1 MKGKKTKITK
11 ENIIAASWR
20 LLDKVG
26 IEEFSMRKLAVEL
39 NIQAPSIYWYFKN
52 KQSIFQSLANEI
64 AKESILSTKL
74 DGDWKGKLT
83 QFAVGIKDTL
93 SKYPCSAQLIMKT
106 IPTEPDYMILI
117 NELLQVVDDLPME
130 DKDKFS
136 SIMCLL
142 NYVIF
147 FELDKYEQ
155 KKTQLLILEEFGPN
169 DVQTLFKRP
178 FEQFPDDGVKVLKR
192 LYNNDLFEEIG
203 SDRMFENGLYIIIS
217 GIEQL
222 IIKNSTNEE

>member
-1 MKGKKTKITK
+1 LKGKKTKITK
-11 ENIIAASWR
+11 ENIIDASWG
-20 LLDKVG
+20 LLNKVG

-74 DGDWKGKLT
+74 EGTWKEKLT
-83 QFAVGIKDTL
+83 NFAVGIKDTL
-93 SKYPCSAQLIMKT
+93 SKYPCSAQLLMRT

-117 NELLQVVDDLPME
+117 NELLQIIDELPME

-155 KKTQLLILEEFGPN
+155 KKTQLMIFEEYGPN
-169 DVQTLFKRP
+169 DAQNLFKQP

-192 LYNNDLFEEIG
+192 IYNNNLFEDIG

-222 IIKNSTNEE
+222 IIKNNTNE

>member
-11 ENIIAASWR
+11 ENIIDASWG

-39 NIQAPSIYWYFKN
+39 DIQAPSIYWYFKN
-52 KQSIFQSLANEI
+52 KQSIFQSLVNEI

-74 DGDWKGKLT
+74 EGNWKEKLT
-83 QFAVGIKDTL
+83 HFAVGIKDTL
-93 SKYPCSAQLIMKT
+93 RKYPCSAQLIMRT
-106 IPTEPDYMILI
+106 IPTEPDYLILI
-117 NELLQVVDDLPME
+117 NELLQVIDELPME

-155 KKTQLLILEEFGPN
+155 KKTQRLIFEEFGPN
-169 DVQTLFKRP
+169 NAQTLFKQP

-192 LYNNDLFEEIG
+192 LYNNNLFEEIG
-203 SDRMFENGLYIIIS
+203 SNRMFENGLFIIIS

-222 IIKNSTNEE
+222 ILKNSTGE

>member
-1 MKGKKTKITK
+1 LKGKKTKITK
-11 ENIIAASWR
+11 ENIIDASWG
-20 LLDKVG
+20 LLNKVG

-74 DGDWKGKLT
+74 EGTWKEKLT
-83 QFAVGIKDTL
+83 NFAVGIKDTL
-93 SKYPCSAQLIMKT
+93 SKYPCSAQLLMRT

-117 NELLQVVDDLPME
+117 NELLQIIDELPME

-155 KKTQLLILEEFGPN
+155 KKTQLMIFEEYGPN
-169 DVQTLFKRP
+169 DAQNLFKQP

-192 LYNNDLFEEIG
+192 IYNNNLFEDIG

-222 IIKNSTNEE
+222 IIKNSTGE